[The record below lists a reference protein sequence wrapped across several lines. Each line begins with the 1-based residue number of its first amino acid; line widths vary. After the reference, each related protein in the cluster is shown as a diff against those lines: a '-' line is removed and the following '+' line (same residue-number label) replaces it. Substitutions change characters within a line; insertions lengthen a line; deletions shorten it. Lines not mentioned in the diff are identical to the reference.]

1 MLKRFWGFA
10 FAFLLTVGVAGA
22 ASAQGKQD
30 FTLYNKTGYTIDQVY
45 VAPSASS
52 DWEDDVLGQDQL
64 ANGKNVHITFSRSDK
79 SCKWDLKVTW
89 TDNSSSE
96 WSGFDLCSV
105 EKIYLYY
112 DKSSDRAWAETQ

>member
-10 FAFLLTVGVAGA
+10 LAFMLTVGVSSA

-30 FTLYNKTGYTIDQVY
+30 FTLVNKTGYTIDQVY
-45 VAPSASS
+45 VAPSSS
-52 DWEDDVLGQDQL
+52 NDWEDDVLGRDQL
-64 ANGKNVHITFSRSDK
+64 AHGEQIHITFSRSDK

-96 WSGFDLCSV
+96 WHGADLCSIS
-105 EKIYLYY
+105 KISLFY
-112 DKSSDRAWAETQ
+112 DKSSDRAWAETD

>member
-1 MLKRFWGFA
+1 MFKRFWGFA
-10 FAFLLTVGVAGA
+10 LAFLLTAGVAGA

-45 VAPSASS
+45 VAPSSS
-52 DWEDDVLGQDQL
+52 TDWEDDVLGQDQL
-64 ANGKNVHITFSRSDK
+64 ANGQNIHITFSRSDK

-89 TDNSSSE
+89 TDKSSSE

-105 EKIYLYY
+105 EKIWLYY